1 MICQNEL
8 YRTLCEA
15 LRLRGRDLSI
25 EVHDCIDSTNTEA
38 KRRIAAGDHGQR
50 LILAQQQTAGRGRMG
65 RSFYSPDQTGL
76 YMTLILGEAETLKDG
91 TMLTIAAATA
101 TALAIES
108 ATGEKTD
115 IKWVNDIYMGG
126 RKVCGILCE
135 AVTDERGVVTV
146 LAGIGVNV
154 ATKDFPEELLQKA
167 GALPVAAE
175 RGALAAEIADRLLTI
190 WEAPERSEFLMQY
203 RERSFVPGNRVC
215 FERGGQTWEALAIG
229 VDDAGGLLVRF
240 DDGREESLR
249 SGEVSVKIKD
259 RLI

>member
-8 YRTLCEA
+8 YQNLREA
-15 LRLRGRDLSI
+15 LRLRGRDLEV
-25 EVHDCIDSTNTEA
+25 EVHDCIDSTNVEA
-38 KRRIAAGDHGQR
+38 KRRIVSGDHRQR
-50 LILAQQQTAGRGRMG
+50 LILAEQQTAGRGRLG
-65 RSFYSPDQTGL
+65 RSFYSPAQTGL
-76 YMTLILGEAETLKDG
+76 YMTLTLGEAENLRDG

-108 ATGEKTD
+108 AVEEKTD
-115 IKWVNDIYMGG
+115 IKWVNDIYMHG

-135 AVTDERGVVTV
+135 AVTDETGAVTV

-154 ATKDFPEELLQKA
+154 ATEEFPEDLLQKA

-175 RGALAAEIADRLLTI
+175 RGALAAEIADRLLSI
-190 WEAPERSEFLMQY
+190 WEDPEQSDFLAQY

-215 FERGGQTWEALAIG
+215 FERGGETWEALALA
-229 VDDAGGLLVRF
+229 VDDAGGLVVRY

-249 SGEVSVKIKD
+249 SGEVSVKLKD
-259 RLI
+259 QLI

>member
-8 YRTLCEA
+8 HQTLCDA
-15 LRLRGRDLSI
+15 LRERGRELAV

-38 KRRIAAGDHGQR
+38 KRRIAAGDHSRR
-50 LILAQQQTAGRGRMG
+50 LILAQQQTAGRGRLG

-101 TALAIES
+101 AALAIES

-115 IKWVNDIYMGG
+115 IKWVNDIYMRR

-135 AVTDERGVVTV
+135 AVTDEKGIVTV

-154 ATKDFPEELLQKA
+154 ATREFPEELLQKA

-190 WEAPERSEFLMQY
+190 WEAGGKDDFLEQY

-215 FERGGQTWEALAIG
+215 FERGAETLEALAIA
-229 VDDAGGLLVRF
+229 VDDAGGLVVRY

-259 RLI
+259 QLI

>member
-8 YRTLCEA
+8 YQNLRNE
-15 LRLRGRDLSI
+15 LRLRGRELAI

-38 KRRIAAGDHGQR
+38 KRRIAAGEHECR
-50 LILAQQQTAGRGRMG
+50 LILAEQQTAGRGRMG
-65 RSFYSPDQTGL
+65 RSFFSPAETGL
-76 YMTLILGEAETLKDG
+76 YMTLILGEAENLRDG

-101 TALAIES
+101 TALAIET

-115 IKWVNDIYMGG
+115 IKWVNDIYMRG

-154 ATKDFPEELLQKA
+154 ATADFPEELLQKA

-175 RGALAAEIADRLLTI
+175 RGALAAEIADRLLSI
-190 WEAPERSEFLMQY
+190 WEAPEQSDFLAEY

-215 FERGGQTWEALAIG
+215 FERGGETWEALALG
-229 VDDAGGLLVRF
+229 VDDAGGLLVRY

-249 SGEVSVKIKD
+249 CGEVSVKIKD
-259 RLI
+259 QLI

>member
-8 YRTLCEA
+8 YQSLREA
-15 LRLRGRDLSI
+15 LRLRDREMAV

-38 KRRIAAGDHGQR
+38 KRRIAAGDHDRR
-50 LILAQQQTAGRGRMG
+50 LILAEQQTAGRGRMG
-65 RSFYSPDQTGL
+65 RSFYSPAQTGL
-76 YMTLILGEAETLKDG
+76 YMTLILGEAETLRDG

-101 TALAIES
+101 TALAIEH

-115 IKWVNDIYMGG
+115 IKWVNDIYMRG

-154 ATKDFPEELLQKA
+154 ATEEFPEELLQKA
-167 GALPVAAE
+167 GTLPVAAE
-175 RGALAAEIADRLLTI
+175 RGALAAEIADRLLAI
-190 WEAPERSEFLMQY
+190 WEDPERSDFLALY

-215 FERGGQTWEALAIG
+215 FERGGETLEALAIG
-229 VDDAGGLLVRF
+229 VDDAGGLVVRF
-240 DDGREESLR
+240 DDSREESLR
-249 SGEVSVKIKD
+249 SGEVSVKLKD
-259 RLI
+259 QLI